1 MIAIRRNMLKA
12 TALLLAFSLVQFY
25 FAFGATSARATNNK
39 ASGGLVFGRLA
50 VSENQTIFLNGNK
63 ADAGA
68 TIFSGAELQTLDTV
82 NATVQIPSV
91 GRLEMSPNSKLTLDF
106 TRDSVNVRLSEGDA
120 TLTTFKGIDGS
131 LTTPDGT
138 MVRSDPSKSG
148 SVLTSR
154 AGASSRAAWDDWSNG
169 QKAAAIIIPI
179 VAAIII
185 IAVVVSD
192 DDDDSPNNP

>member
-1 MIAIRRNMLKA
+1 MIAVRRNILKA

-25 FAFGATSARATNNK
+25 FAFGATSARATNNE
-39 ASGGLVFGRLA
+39 APGGLVFGRLA
-50 VSENQTIFLNGNK
+50 VAENQTIFLNGNT

-106 TRDSVNVRLSEGDA
+106 TRDSVSVRLSEGNA

-131 LTTPDGT
+131 LTTPEGT

-148 SVLTSR
+148 SVLTSK
-154 AGASSRAAWDDWSNG
+154 AGAAGRAALSNG
-169 QKAAAIIIPI
+169 QKAALIIIPI

>member
-1 MIAIRRNMLKA
+1 MIAVRRNMLKA

-25 FAFGATSARATNNK
+25 FAFGATTARATNNE
-39 ASGGLVFGRLA
+39 APGGLVFGRLA
-50 VSENQTIFLNGNK
+50 VAENQTIFLNGNT

-106 TRDSVNVRLSEGDA
+106 TRDSVSVRLSEGDA

-131 LTTPDGT
+131 LTTPEGT

-148 SVLTSR
+148 SVLTSK
-154 AGASSRAAWDDWSNG
+154 AGAAGRAALSNG
-169 QKAAAIIIPI
+169 QKAALIIIPI

-185 IAVVVSD
+185 IAVVVAD